1 MEIESK
7 LRIVIAQPV
16 SLHRISLLFY
26 FFSPFFFFFYF
37 VRPVIENIS
46 AAPDFF
52 SSFESRFC
60 K

>member
-26 FFSPFFFFFYF
+26 FFPLFFFFYF